1 MEKKQKTM
9 VNMKLFSGVYR
20 GKKILVTGHTG
31 FKGSWLTLWLL
42 QLGAN
47 VAGFSNTQKTNPYL
61 FEILK
66 LKKKISHHIGDIS
79 EYKQISKVVKKV
91 QPDIIFHL
99 AAQSLVNKSYA
110 DPINTFKTNSIGTL
124 NILKASEKS
133 KKLKA
138 IVLITSDKVYKNIE
152 TNKGYKETDIL
163 MGNDPYSASKSCAEI
178 IINMY
183 QNSFTNN
190 NRVKICTTRAGND
203 IGGGDWSKDRI
214 IPDLFKQWSKSKILK
229 IRNPNSTRPWQF
241 VLEPVAAYLYLGSLL
256 LKKNKKINFESFNI
270 GPKRNINKSVLQL
283 ISLIKKD
290 VKNIRFSISKDKT
303 KKEAK
308 LLRLNCNKIFKYT
321 KWKPIYDFQQT
332 VKCTADWYKNYYSKE
347 TNIID
352 FSIEQIKK
360 YINFKKKNSWIKND

>member
-1 MEKKQKTM
+1 M
-9 VNMKLFSGVYR
+9 
-20 GKKILVTGHTG
+20 
-31 FKGSWLTLWLL
+31 
-42 QLGAN
+42 
-47 VAGFSNTQKTNPYL
+47 
-61 FEILK
+61 
-66 LKKKISHHIGDIS
+66 
-79 EYKQISKVVKKV
+79 
-91 QPDIIFHL
+91 
-99 AAQSLVNKSYA
+99 

-152 TNKGYKETDIL
+152 TNKGYKETDVL

-190 NRVKICTTRAGND
+190 NRVKICTTRAGNV

-256 LKKNKKINFESFNI
+256 LKKK
-270 GPKRNINKSVLQL
+270 
-283 ISLIKKD
+283 
-290 VKNIRFSISKDKT
+290 
-303 KKEAK
+303 
-308 LLRLNCNKIFKYT
+308 
-321 KWKPIYDFQQT
+321 
-332 VKCTADWYKNYYSKE
+332 
-347 TNIID
+347 
-352 FSIEQIKK
+352 
-360 YINFKKKNSWIKND
+360 